1 MNLTNAFSLKNPIC
15 FQRKKRYKTNIILR
29 GKKYNQNVHIF
40 SNIF

>member
-29 GKKYNQNVHIF
+29 GKKYNQNIYIF